1 MIRTQ
6 KKLYKPL
13 AKSAN
18 LSLKKL
24 PKTEF
29 PLKPD
34 LINIYEEY
42 YLNTYELIK
51 DGGFSKIFKGLNM
64 KTKEVLAVKKVV
76 STFKIRNQLTQNI
89 CNQKTNII
97 YIKIQKA
104 EVVFKTIKLNQQ
116 AFLKFTGM
124 VK

>member
-89 CNQKTNII
+89 CN
-97 YIKIQKA
+97 
-104 EVVFKTIKLNQQ
+104 
-116 AFLKFTGM
+116 
-124 VK
+124 